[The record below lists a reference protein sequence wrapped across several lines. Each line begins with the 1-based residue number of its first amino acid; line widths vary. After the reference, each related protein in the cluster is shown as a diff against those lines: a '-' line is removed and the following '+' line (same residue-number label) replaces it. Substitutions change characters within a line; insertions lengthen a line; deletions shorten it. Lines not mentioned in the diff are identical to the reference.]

1 MDHYNKMQRNEGLRT
16 SSLFITGDPNP
27 SVPHKCAR
35 KSLLTMNLS
44 YFIQPVHP
52 PNRNYQD
59 ILNEDIESVILAD
72 KLGFQEAFFGEHF
85 TDLAEPITSSLM
97 FGRPARAGHHEHQA
111 GERGN

>member
-27 SVPHKCAR
+27 SVLTSAHGNR
-35 KSLLTMNLS
+35 YRTMNLS

-52 PNRNYQD
+52 LDRNYQD

-72 KLGFQEAFFGEHF
+72 KLGFQEAFLENI
-85 TDLAEPITSSLM
+85 LRIS
-97 FGRPARAGHHEHQA
+97 
-111 GERGN
+111 